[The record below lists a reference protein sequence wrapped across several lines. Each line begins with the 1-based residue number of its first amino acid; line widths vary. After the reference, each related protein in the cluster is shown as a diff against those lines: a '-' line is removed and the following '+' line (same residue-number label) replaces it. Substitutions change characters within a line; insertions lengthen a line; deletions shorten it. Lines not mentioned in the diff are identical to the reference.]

1 MKYFTGIILITL
13 TFFSLQLGA
22 AELKVGVLD
31 LQRIMI
37 ESNEG
42 KKVDESL
49 KAKHSEMQKELD
61 KQQQEL
67 VDMQKDIEKQS
78 LMLSMDAK
86 EDKQREFEKKK
97 RELAYL
103 AQDMNEKMNKFR
115 TEVQN
120 ELLKLI
126 VGVVEK
132 IAENKKFDMIT
143 ERRTLL
149 YYSKDLD
156 ITSEVIEEL
165 NKVKP

>member
-1 MKYFTGIILITL
+1 MKYFIGIILITL
-13 TFFSLQLGA
+13 TFFSSQLGA

-31 LQRIMI
+31 LQRIMM

-42 KKVDESL
+42 KKVDSSL
-49 KAKHSEMQKELD
+49 KTKHAEMQKDLD
-61 KQQQEL
+61 KKQQEL
-67 VDMQKDIEKQS
+67 VDMKNDIEKQS

-86 EDKQREFEKKK
+86 EDRQKEFEKKQ

-103 AQDMNEKMNKFR
+103 AQDMNEEMNKFR
-115 TEVQN
+115 TEAQN

-126 VGVVEK
+126 VGVVET
-132 IAENKKFDMIT
+132 IAKDKKFDMIT

-149 YYSKDLD
+149 YFSESLD
-156 ITSEVIEEL
+156 ITSEVIKEL

>member
-1 MKYFTGIILITL
+1 MKYLTGIIFITL
-13 TFFSLQLGA
+13 TFFSFQLGA

-42 KKVDESL
+42 KKLDTSL
-49 KAKHSEMQKELD
+49 KAKHGEMQKDLD
-61 KQQQEL
+61 KKQQEL

-86 EDKQREFEKKK
+86 EDRQKEFEKKK

-103 AQDMNEKMNKFR
+103 AQDMNEEMNKFR
-115 TEVQN
+115 TEAQN

-126 VGVVEK
+126 VGVVET
-132 IAENKKFDMIT
+132 IAKNKKFDMIT

-149 YYSKDLD
+149 YYSEGLD
-156 ITSEVIEEL
+156 ITGEVIEEL